1 MSVEKKWR
9 GRAFVSLNMVLSFLV
24 LIVSSVVLYVM
35 PPGRDAYWSNWTLAG
50 LGKDQWD
57 AIHTVGGA
65 AFLIFGILHLFVY
78 NWKPFWNYVV
88 SRVRRTL
95 NRKAETT
102 AAVLLNIFLVV
113 VCVVGWFPSSTIMGW
128 MSSIKE
134 SWITSVRKAPFPHA
148 ELETLEVVAGRSGI
162 DLEAALPAL
171 RAAGLTINPAR
182 TVKAI
187 ADENAMTPIEFFEK
201 IAPFGKNAADSS
213 ARGAGSGQSGL
224 QEGGGWGKKTVEST
238 AKEYGIDIETALK
251 KLQAKGIAAKKND
264 SLRELSGKS
273 GLTPTAIAAI
283 IRD

>member
-1 MSVEKKWR
+1 MPDEKKWR
-9 GRAFVSLNMVLSFLV
+9 GRAFVSLNMVISFLV

-50 LGKDQWD
+50 WGKDQWD
-57 AIHTVGGA
+57 AIHTVGGF

-95 NRKAETT
+95 NRKAET
-102 AAVLLNIFLVV
+102 AAAILLNIFLIV
-113 VCVVGWFPSSTIMGW
+113 VCVGGWFPSSTIMGW

-134 SWITSVRKAPFPHA
+134 SWITSVQKAPFPHA

-162 DLEAALPAL
+162 DLEAALPVL
-171 RAAGLTINPAR
+171 RAAGLVIDPTRTI
-182 TVKAI
+182 KAI
-187 ADENAMTPIEFFEK
+187 AAENSMTPIAFFGK
-201 IAPFGKNAADSS
+201 IAPFGKNAADASG
-213 ARGAGSGQSGL
+213 RGAGPEQSSL
-224 QEGGGWGKKTVEST
+224 QAGGGWGKKTVEST
-238 AKEYGIDIETALK
+238 AKELGIDLETALR
-251 KLQAKGIAAKKND
+251 KLQAKGISAQKSD